1 MFYKLFWWEVLSGKI
16 KMPSDDLSTIINYSL
31 SSLQGTLNDG
41 SSLSSTN
48 DFFNHEIGLLKCLF
62 KIPFSS
68 NRFSYSAI
76 SLTSF
81 RSYKYTRNKHP
92 SKNSITNM
100 SNVVPVI
107 FPPHTYLNS
116 IQIHVIFSKLISTR

>member
-1 MFYKLFWWEVLSGKI
+1 MRSIERKEGNVKGCFVLI
-16 KMPSDDLSTIINYSL
+16 YRLLIVIITDQSKGRFL
-31 SSLQGTLNDG
+31 T
-41 SSLSSTN
+41 SSTKKN
-48 DFFNHEIGLLKCLF
+48 YHEIGLLKCLF

-81 RSYKYTRNKHP
+81 RSYKYTRKKHP
-92 SKNSITNM
+92 SKKNVTNM

-107 FPPHTYLNS
+107 LPPHTLLS
-116 IQIHVIFSKLISTR
+116 LIQIHVIFSKLISTR

>member
-1 MFYKLFWWEVLSGKI
+1 MFCKLFCREVSSGRI
-16 KMPSDDLSTIINYSL
+16 KMSRDVLYSFIDCSL
-31 SSLQGTLNDG
+31 SLLLINLRVG
-41 SSLSSTN
+41 SSLLPLKKN
-48 DFFNHEIGLLKCLF
+48 YHEIGLLKCLF

-81 RSYKYTRNKHP
+81 RSYKYTRKKHP
-92 SKNSITNM
+92 SKKNITNM

-107 FPPHTYLNS
+107 LPPHTLLS
-116 IQIHVIFSKLISTR
+116 LIQIHVIFSKLISTR